1 VIPSEVQQLINGMI
15 LGEVSLEI
23 KGKNARLKI
32 KQKDKE
38 FVYHLHDL
46 FNPLGIVGA
55 RENIRLENLLS

>member
-1 VIPSEVQQLINGMI
+1 MI